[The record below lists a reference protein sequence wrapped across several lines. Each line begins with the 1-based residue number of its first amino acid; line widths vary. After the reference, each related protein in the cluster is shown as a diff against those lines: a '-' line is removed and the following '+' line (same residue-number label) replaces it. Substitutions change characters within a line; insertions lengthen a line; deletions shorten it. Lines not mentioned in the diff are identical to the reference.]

1 MLPGWGDRP
10 GRAEPTPLQRPR
22 KAGAGGT
29 GLKGNLKEGE
39 EWTVVGGR
47 RREAKPAPLSV
58 RVHDAPSTDLR
69 FLPTLLARPL
79 AEVGRDVLVAE
90 VLARLKPWAPSGVR
104 RALLLGLGPPSSSPT
119 SRHQLALALLLA
131 AALPTSG
138 ARLAHL
144 PSAS

>member
-1 MLPGWGDRP
+1 MLPGWGERP
-10 GRAEPTPLQRPR
+10 GPAEPAPLQRPR

-29 GLKGNLKEGE
+29 GMKGNLKEGE
-39 EWTVVGGR
+39 EWTRVGGR
-47 RREAKPAPLSV
+47 RREAKPATQSA
-58 RVHDAPSTDLR
+58 RVHDIPCTDLR

-104 RALLLGLGPPSSSPT
+104 HALLLGLGPPSSSPT

-131 AALPTSG
+131 AALPTIG
-138 ARLAHL
+138 ACLAHP
-144 PSAS
+144 PSAR